1 MPAKRGFVLLAGLA
15 VLLIY
20 PAGFAAQNAKKPVPA
35 ATQKSRGQASE
46 EVLTNDSVIELLKA
60 GIGEDVIISKIL
72 RSRHNFD
79 LSVQGLVALK
89 EGRASNRLI
98 RFLMDS
104 SKGLESKATPSPVS
118 KQAPVT
124 PPAPE
129 QLLKRPETGRTE
141 SPASDV
147 ARFTISGFVGNS
159 STSVAPRQ
167 SVVLYSK
174 DSGREVDIV
183 QTNFLGKYTFKDVM
197 PGIYSIKVG
206 KISRDVAVVKKNLR
220 VDINLGSEDGAMD
233 YGKSTAPS
241 NPPSPSGK
249 SQAAGPS
256 DASLMQAMAAEYYS
270 YSGSTERKVMLC
282 ADGRYYNASESSYS
296 GTSSDS
302 LGNQTLAWG
311 SAGQRRGEGRW
322 TVQGTQQRGT
332 ITFIGND
339 GTSSQVQYQTTGERG
354 CFTFNG
360 TTACVSGPPRCQ

>member
-20 PAGFAAQNAKKPVPA
+20 PAGFAVQNAKKPVPA
-35 ATQKSRGQASE
+35 AIQKTRGQATE

-60 GIGEDVIISKIL
+60 GIGEDVIISKIQ

-118 KQAPVT
+118 KQAPARAE
-124 PPAPE
+124 P
-129 QLLKRPETGRTE
+129 
-141 SPASDV
+141 PASDV

-174 DSGREVDIV
+174 NSGREVDIV
-183 QTNFLGKYTFKDVM
+183 QTSLFGKYTFKDVM

-206 KISRDVAVVKKNLR
+206 KISRDVAVAKKNLR
-220 VDINLGSEDGAMD
+220 VDIDLGSEDGVMD
-233 YGKSTAPS
+233 YGKSAAPA
-241 NPPSPSGK
+241 NPPPPSGK
-249 SQAAGPS
+249 AQAPGPS

-282 ADGRYYNASESSYS
+282 PDGRYYNASESSYS

-302 LGNQTLAWG
+302 LGNQNLAWG
-311 SAGQRRGEGRW
+311 SASQRRGEGRW

-332 ITFIGND
+332 ITFTGND